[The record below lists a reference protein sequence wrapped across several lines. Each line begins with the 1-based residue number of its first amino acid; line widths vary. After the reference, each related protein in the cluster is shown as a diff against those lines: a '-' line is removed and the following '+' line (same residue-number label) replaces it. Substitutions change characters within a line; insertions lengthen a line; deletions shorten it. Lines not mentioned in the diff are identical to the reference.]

1 MFNILYESLH
11 PNFFT
16 MLEKKTVIRWRVL
29 GLMDPMERF
38 GDSRNS
44 ISVKTLQEKPLAS
57 PIKESTELH
66 HQGFKNE

>member
-29 GLMDPMERF
+29 GMMDPMERF
-38 GDSRNS
+38 GDSR
-44 ISVKTLQEKPLAS
+44 
-57 PIKESTELH
+57 ELH
-66 HQGFKNE
+66 ISQDTAGKAPSFPNQRKY